1 MTAGSAPARQDHH
14 ENGVHVT
21 TGNGETAWLSTAVGT
36 SWTPPEIDF
45 TKPQTARMYD
55 YFLGGKDHYA
65 PDRETARQV
74 EKVWPTVSQAAR
86 GNRLFMNMAVERLAK
101 AGIDQFLDVGTGIPT
116 SPNVHQIVQR
126 EQPGAHILYTDH
138 DPVVLAHARALM
150 NSTEQG
156 RIDYIQGDLRRP
168 EGILGHPCLAGPE
181 PVLDF
186 GRPVALTLLA
196 IMHFITHEDD
206 PERIIGTLMDPLPS
220 GSHLILSHITDEYA
234 PEQVEATARL
244 YRSQGLPAQAR
255 TGKQLVELLDALG
268 LELLPPGVLPV
279 SRWTPDISDEPPT
292 PLYTDAEASLVG
304 LIARKP

>member
-1 MTAGSAPARQDHH
+1 MTTD
-14 ENGVHVT
+14 
-21 TGNGETAWLSTAVGT
+21 NGETAWLSTVAGT

-55 YFLGGKDHYA
+55 YYLGGKDHYE
-65 PDRETARQV
+65 PDRETAERV
-74 EKVWPTVSQAAR
+74 VGVWPSVGKFAR
-86 GNRLFMNMAVERLAK
+86 ANRHFMHLAVERLAA
-101 AGIDQFLDVGTGIPT
+101 AGVDQFLDVGTGIPT
-116 SPNVHQIVQR
+116 SPNVHEIAQAVR
-126 EQPGAHILYTDH
+126 PGARILYTDH

-156 RIDYIQGDLRRP
+156 RIDYIQGDLRQP

-206 PERIIGTLMDPLPS
+206 PKRIIGTLMDPLPS

-279 SRWTPDISDEPPT
+279 SRWTPDTSDEPPT